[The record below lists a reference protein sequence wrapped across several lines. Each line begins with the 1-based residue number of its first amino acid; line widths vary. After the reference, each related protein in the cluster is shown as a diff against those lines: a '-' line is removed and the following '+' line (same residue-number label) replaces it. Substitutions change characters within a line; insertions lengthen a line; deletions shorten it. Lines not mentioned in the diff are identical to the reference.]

1 MAIKVNQN
9 PPRQPYVPPFKQQPQ
24 WQPNQQQG
32 WKRNNDDD
40 PYGTILKALGDLK
53 EGHNRIETKFEDL
66 SSRVKRLEAKEEQ
79 SQARQGRIPSQ
90 PEPAKAVTVLQR
102 GNPSE
107 INYITHA
114 FVGAISVLQDYKATK
129 MDEKDKE

>member
-1 MAIKVNQN
+1 M
-9 PPRQPYVPPFKQQPQ
+9 
-24 WQPNQQQG
+24 
-32 WKRNNDDD
+32 
-40 PYGTILKALGDLK
+40 
-53 EGHNRIETKFEDL
+53 ETKFEDL

-90 PEPAKAVTVLQR
+90 PEPAKAVTILQR

-129 MDEKDKE
+129 VDEKIRSHLRGKVLLRYP